1 MGDRMNVPQV
11 LEIKK
16 IIEET
21 PTIKTF
27 IFDWTM
33 VGENIPTPGQ
43 FVMVW
48 NFKDEK
54 PMSISYIDVGKGELG
69 ITVKKVGEDYESLNF
84 NTAISQMMIFINAV
98 YKQEVFPSEYAL
110 GFLKLLNPIAPHIT
124 EELNELLGNSEILA
138 TSSWP
143 KYEDSKLVVNTIE
156 MAVQVNGKL
165 RGTIKVNKD
174 EDDEVV
180 KAAAFE
186 LDNVKSNTEGKEIK
200 KVIVVKNRIVNIVAI

>member
-1 MGDRMNVPQV
+1 MKVLIVVDMQNDFIDGSLGSNEAQNIVPNVINK
-11 LEIKK
+11 IKEYENELIYFTK
-16 IIEET
+16 DTHFEDYLDT
-21 PTIKTF
+21 PEGKKLPVKHCIKGTTG
-27 IFDWTM
+27 W
-33 VGENIPTPGQ
+33 NIP
-43 FVMVW
+43 
-48 NFKDEK
+48 
-54 PMSISYIDVGKGELG
+54 
-69 ITVKKVGEDYESLNF
+69 
-84 NTAISQMMIFINAV
+84 
-98 YKQEVFPSEYAL
+98 
-110 GFLKLLNPIAPHIT
+110 
-124 EELNELLGNSEILA
+124 NEILGNKEILA

-143 KYEDSKLVVNTIE
+143 NYEDSKLVVNTIE